1 MKTTHTPDTLTQ
13 ASLAELTAFKG
24 RPCLS
29 LYEPTHRRHP
39 ENQQDPV
46 RFGHLV
52 KALET
57 SLPQQMATEA
67 KKALLAPFHALAEDR
82 DFWNH
87 TQDGLAVLSADGLF
101 RVFMLQQPVA
111 VVADSFHTKPLR
123 QRLQS
128 TERYQVLALGLH
140 KVQLFEGDRHALD
153 RVALAVG
160 VPQMPVAE
168 LVDGYTGP
176 PIGVSFDGG
185 SDAGDTPVNPAH
197 GGQNDDTTGDTDRF
211 FRAVDRAVLDHHSRP
226 SSLPLLLAA
235 LPEHHHRFRE
245 ISHNPFL
252 MATGLM
258 VDPHGLTHETL
269 VQRAWEVAAPQQKAQ
284 QAVLT
289 DAYAA
294 AAAQGLGRREP
305 VAGCP
310 CRRGG
315 SGGDADDRGRSA
327 GGWAHRPVHRA
338 HRSRR
343 SCESA
348 CGRCARRPG
357 CAGRKHG
364 RGCPCLASRSHAM
377 QLRRGRELSTL
388 IRRRSPRFTCIGLAP
403 CRTPPLSRTAPNCP
417 KPHRRTP

>member
-1 MKTTHTPDTLTQ
+1 MPDTLTQ
-13 ASLAELTAFKG
+13 ASLAELASFKE

-29 LYEPTHRRHP
+29 LYQPTHRRHP
-39 ENQQDPV
+39 ENQQDPI

-57 SLPQQMATEA
+57 SLPQQMGADA
-67 KKALLAPFHALAEDR
+67 VKALLKPFNALAEDS

-87 TQDGLAVLSADGLF
+87 TLDGLAVLSAPGLI
-101 RVFMLQQPVA
+101 RVFRLQQPVAELA

-153 RVALAVG
+153 PVTLAVG

-176 PIGVSFDGG
+176 PISVSFDGG
-185 SDAGDTPVNPAH
+185 SDAGDTE
-197 GGQNDDTTGDTDRF
+197 RF
-211 FRAVDRAVLDHHSRP
+211 FRAVDRAVLDHHSRL
-226 SSLPLLLAA
+226 SGLPLLLAA

-294 AAAQGLGRREP
+294 AAAHGMGGENLSQVAHAA
-305 VAGCP
+305 VAG
-310 CRRGG
+310 RVATLLIE
-315 SGGDADDRGRSA
+315 ADRQ
-327 GGWAHRPVHRA
+327 V
-338 HRSRR
+338 
-343 SCESA
+343 
-348 CGRCARRPG
+348 
-357 CAGRKHG
+357 AGRIDPSTG
-364 RGCPCLASRSHAM
+364 RIDPADLANPRVDDVLDDLAALVESMGGVVHVLPADRMPCSTGVAASFRH
-377 QLRRGRELSTL
+377 
-388 IRRRSPRFTCIGLAP
+388 
-403 CRTPPLSRTAPNCP
+403 
-417 KPHRRTP
+417 

>member
-1 MKTTHTPDTLTQ
+1 MKTNHTPNTLTQ
-13 ASLAELTAFKG
+13 ASLVELAALKE

-29 LYEPTHRRHP
+29 LYQPTHRRHP
-39 ENQQDPV
+39 ENQQDPI

-57 SLPQQMATEA
+57 SLPQKMATEA

-111 VVADSFHTKPLR
+111 ELAVVADSFHTKPLR

-153 RVALAVG
+153 PVALAVG
-160 VPQMPVAE
+160 VPQMPAAE

-185 SDAGDTPVNPAH
+185 SDAGDTPVSPAH
-197 GGQNDDTTGDTDRF
+197 GGQNDDTAGDTDRF

-226 SSLPLLLAA
+226 SSLPLMLAA

-258 VDPHGLTHETL
+258 ADPHGLTHETL

-294 AAAQGLGRREP
+294 AAAQGLGGENLSQVAHAA
-305 VAGCP
+305 VAG
-310 CRRGG
+310 RVATLLIE
-315 SGGDADDRGRSA
+315 ADRQ
-327 GGWAHRPVHRA
+327 V
-338 HRSRR
+338 
-343 SCESA
+343 
-348 CGRCARRPG
+348 
-357 CAGRKHG
+357 AGRIDPSTG
-364 RGCPCLASRSHAM
+364 RIDPADLANPRVDDVLDDLAALVESMGGVVHVLPADRMPC
-377 QLRRGRELSTL
+377 STGVAATF
-388 IRRRSPRFTCIGLAP
+388 R
-403 CRTPPLSRTAPNCP
+403 
-417 KPHRRTP
+417 H